1 MEKVV
6 DGRRPIPLQFR
17 PKING
22 ANKNSCSVSLSLR
35 PLKAKIPLEG
45 YFPTLFGLPTVNE
58 KGETKA
64 LRFITLREGVLRV
77 GNSNS
82 SLHARGL
89 VTETLVSQT
98 LWSDLLH

>member
-1 MEKVV
+1 MFHF
-6 DGRRPIPLQFR
+6 PPPSLQ
-17 PKING
+17 
-22 ANKNSCSVSLSLR
+22 
-35 PLKAKIPLEG
+35 PLKAKIPIPPG
-45 YFPTLFGLPTVNE
+45 RRAALFVGLPMVNE
-58 KGETKA
+58 GGEMKA